1 MNRSKLMVRETAPWI
16 HNKTNKRSKDPRKEC
31 RKRIWGK
38 GFTRVGEDK
47 KDGREQPEYIIYI
60 VKLSKT

>member
-1 MNRSKLMVRETAPWI
+1 MVRETAPWM
-16 HNKTNKRSKDPRKEC
+16 HNKTSKGSKE

>member
-1 MNRSKLMVRETAPWI
+1 MNHSKLMVRETAPWM
-16 HNKTNKRSKDPRKEC
+16 HNKTSKGSKE